1 MDIKDIS
8 NTFKALG
15 DETRLQIFGMLR
27 HGSLCAC
34 KILEKFNIT
43 QPTLSHHMKLLCDS
57 GLVLAKRDGKWVHYS
72 INCEHLKQINE
83 FMRVALCEK
92 SDETEK

>member
-1 MDIKDIS
+1 MS
-8 NTFKALG
+8 TFAL
-15 DETRLQIFGMLR
+15 
-27 HGSLCAC
+27 SLPFVPQ
-34 KILEKFNIT
+34 KFWGINDT
-43 QPTLSHHMKLLCDS
+43 TLSHHMKLLCDS